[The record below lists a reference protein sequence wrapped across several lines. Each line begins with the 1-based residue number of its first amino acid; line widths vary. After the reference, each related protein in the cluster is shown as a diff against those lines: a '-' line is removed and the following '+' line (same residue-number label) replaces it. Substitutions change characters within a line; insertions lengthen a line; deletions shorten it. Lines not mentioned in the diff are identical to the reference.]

1 MPAPALSLP
10 AGDKTGYDAAM
21 PGSSPSL
28 SRVWLLTA
36 AAAASCLLVGLI
48 AYRLLLGSYLAHEQQ
63 VASQRLDAFALS
75 LEATL
80 NRHESLPGLL
90 ALEPSL
96 AALLREPDNAQ
107 RIAAA
112 NAYLEAAQQGAAVA
126 ATYLIDADGLTL
138 AASNWRQPRSFV
150 GHNYAFRPYFSDA
163 LAHGLGRFYGVGVTT
178 GEPGY
183 FLAAPVRSA
192 GRVLGVVV
200 LKVGLEAMEQ
210 AMAESGDTLLLADA
224 DGIVFLSSQR
234 RLRYRTLA
242 PLPAAV
248 SARLAETRQY
258 GNQTIQPL
266 ADRPLGLDASTPQ
279 RLALAGEPIRELL
292 LLSRPVGN
300 LGWRVVQLG
309 HPDEA
314 RSAAFSGA
322 MAAALAAAFGLGVA
336 AHLRHRRRRREEL
349 RRIHGELEQRIAE
362 RTADLTG
369 KVAELQRTE
378 AILHETRDA
387 AVQAGKL
394 AVLGQLSAGISHELN
409 QPLAALR
416 TFADNASAL
425 LARGRYDEV
434 GENLQMIGDLVGR
447 TGRIVRQLKSFA
459 RKEAATAQAVTVA
472 SAIEH
477 ALLLVE
483 PRRRDSAATIAV
495 SQDDA
500 ALCVVA
506 EAGRF
511 EQVLVNLMLNG
522 LDAMH
527 GQPAPRLEIDVS
539 RRGANVRLAV
549 RDHGPGIADDV
560 RNHLFEPFYTT
571 KPAGEGLGLGLAISL
586 AIVESYGGTLRT
598 ENAADGGAVFVL
610 TLPAAGDDH
619 AAPDA

>member
-28 SRVWLLTA
+28 SHVWLLTA

-126 ATYLIDADGLTL
+126 ATYLIDANGLTL

-266 ADRPLGLDASTPQ
+266 ADRPLALDGSAPQ
-279 RLALAGEPIRELL
+279 RLALAGEASRDLL
-292 LLSRPVGN
+292 TLSRPVGN

-309 HPDEA
+309 RPDEA
-314 RSAAFSGA
+314 RGAAFSGA

-434 GENLQMIGDLVGR
+434 GENLQMIGELVGR

-495 SQDDA
+495 SQDDP

-527 GQPAPRLEIDVS
+527 GQPAPRLEIDVA

>member
-1 MPAPALSLP
+1 MNRAP
-10 AGDKTGYDAAM
+10 
-21 PGSSPSL
+21 
-28 SRVWLLTA
+28 RVFRNWLLTGA
-36 AAAASCLLVGLI
+36 AALACLLVGLL
-48 AYRLLLGSYLAHEQQ
+48 AYRLLLGNYLGHERQM
-63 VASQRLDAFALS
+63 ASQRLDAFALS

-80 NRHESLPGLL
+80 ERHESLPGLL

-96 AALLREPDNAQ
+96 VALLRDPHNPQ

-126 ATYLIDADGLTL
+126 ATYLLDADGLTL
-138 AASNWRQPRSFV
+138 AASNWRQPHSFV

-163 LAHGLGRFYGVGVTT
+163 VAQGLGRFYGVGVTT

-183 FLAAPVRSA
+183 FLAAPVRDN

-210 AMAESGDTLLLADA
+210 AMAGAGDTLLLADA
-224 DGIVFLSSQR
+224 EGVVFLSSARQ
-234 RLRYRTLA
+234 LRYRTLA
-242 PLPAAV
+242 PLPTAV
-248 SARLAETRQY
+248 GERLAATRQY
-258 GNQTIQPL
+258 GKQRLQPL
-266 ADRPLGLDASTPQ
+266 ADRPLQLDQAQPQ
-279 RLALAGEPIRELL
+279 RLALADDAAREVLPV
-292 LLSRPVGN
+292 SRPVGQF
-300 LGWRVVQLG
+300 GWRVVQLG
-309 HPDEA
+309 SLDEA
-314 RSAAFSGA
+314 RGAAFSGA
-322 MAAALAAAFGLGVA
+322 LAVALAAAFALGVA
-336 AHLRHRRRRREEL
+336 AHLRHRQRRREEL

-362 RTADLTG
+362 RTADLTA

-409 QPLAALR
+409 QPLAALQ

-425 LARGRYDEV
+425 LARGRHEEV
-434 GENLQMIGDLVGR
+434 AENLQMIGELIGR
-447 TGRIVRQLKSFA
+447 TGRIVRQLKTFA
-459 RKEAATAQAVTVA
+459 RKEEATPQPVAVAA
-472 SAIEH
+472 AIEH

-483 PRRRDSAATIAV
+483 PRRRDSGAAIEV
-495 SQDDA
+495 SQDEPG
-500 ALCVVA
+500 LCVVA
-506 EAGRF
+506 EAGRL

-527 GQPAPRLEIDVS
+527 GQAAPRLEIGVARAGDC
-539 RRGANVRLAV
+539 VRLSV
-549 RDHGPGIADDV
+549 RDHGPGIADEV

-571 KPAGEGLGLGLAISL
+571 KPAGAGLGLGLAISL
-586 AIVESYGGTLRT
+586 AIVDSYGGTLRT

>member
-1 MPAPALSLP
+1 MPASALSLP

-96 AALLREPDNAQ
+96 AALLREPDNGQ

-126 ATYLIDADGLTL
+126 ATYLIDANGLTL

-183 FLAAPVRSA
+183 FLAAPVRSG

-266 ADRPLGLDASTPQ
+266 ADRPLTLDSSAPQ
-279 RLALAGEPIRELL
+279 RLALAGEASRDLL
-292 LLSRPVGN
+292 TLSRPVGN

-309 HPDEA
+309 RPDEA
-314 RSAAFSGA
+314 RGAAFSGA

-434 GENLQMIGDLVGR
+434 AENLQMIGELVGR

-459 RKEAATAQAVTVA
+459 RKEAATAQAVTVT

-495 SQDDA
+495 SQDDP